1 MRRLAALRPDR
12 SAAKRDVSIRRGGCV
27 RKSCERLDVEI
38 ELDRSIRYVIH
49 NHPNKAV
56 ESRKRLRGAPPSGL
70 QETWAIEV
78 GQNKAAAEQSLLLR
92 LSTQSLIA
100 KERLRVSQTLALP
113 RDVWAWILALHPAAQ
128 IRALQA

>member
-1 MRRLAALRPDR
+1 M
-12 SAAKRDVSIRRGGCV
+12 

-38 ELDRSIRYVIH
+38 ELDRSIRYVIY

-92 LSTQSLIA
+92 LSTQSSLRKNVYASA
-100 KERLRVSQTLALP
+100 KRWRFLGTSGP
-113 RDVWAWILALHPAAQ
+113 GF
-128 IRALQA
+128 